1 MNRCELLDVAQEMT
15 EDVLLLPD
23 KGGLR
28 FGQLGANWVHVC
40 VDMQRMFAEA
50 TPWHAEWMPRV
61 LPEVVRLAERAPERT
76 IFTRFIPPAT
86 AEQMPGT
93 WRRYYTR
100 WGAMTLDRMDPGLV
114 DLVPA
119 LRSMVPP
126 AQLLDKPVYSP
137 WFGARMAEALRG
149 RTVDTMV
156 ISGTET
162 EVCVL
167 ATVLGAIDHGYRVI
181 IATDAV
187 CSSADSTHDAMLN
200 IYHSRFGMQ
209 VEAVTVEEILE
220 AA

>member
-1 MNRCELLDVAQEMT
+1 MSDNAY
-15 EDVLLLPD
+15 LLPD

-28 FGQLGANWVHVC
+28 FGALGDNWVHVC

-50 TPWHAEWMPRV
+50 TAWHAEWMPRV

-86 AEQMPGT
+86 VDELPGT
-93 WRRYYTR
+93 WRRYYLR
-100 WGAMTLDRMDPGLV
+100 WPSMKLDRLDPELV
-114 DLVPA
+114 DLVPE
-119 LRSMVPP
+119 LRSLVPP
-126 AQLLDKPVYSP
+126 GRLLDKQVYSP
-137 WFGARMAEALRG
+137 WFGGRMTGALRNLPI
-149 RTVDTMV
+149 DTMV
-156 ISGTET
+156 VSGTET

-187 CSSADSTHDAMLN
+187 CSSADSTHDAMLE

-209 VEAVTVEEILE
+209 VEAVTVREILE
-220 AA
+220 AT